1 MRIMYI
7 LMFMYILTLFL
18 TSCAHSADYNQ
29 ISKYIKKGEVV
40 YLSSDLLDIT
50 VFSKERTRF
59 GPTDLTI
66 ANPEWPA
73 YPAVNLGMPDGV
85 QCVSVGEPEIA
96 TQYAVKRP
104 LRAGEQYR
112 CLKTIFRVVQ
122 CFWECRAAIIEID
135 RPLSGDKPGAYQS
148 YMYVDNCR
156 GVIILST
163 IADLRKG
170 IPINAE
176 WLRGEAGILAHPD
189 YPRCRPL

>member
-1 MRIMYI
+1 M
-7 LMFMYILTLFL
+7 LFL
-18 TSCAHSADYNQ
+18 ASCASTAEYNQ

-40 YLSSDLLDIT
+40 YLSSDLSDIA

-66 ANPEWPA
+66 ANPEWPSF
-73 YPAVNLGMPDGV
+73 PAVYSETSDGV
-85 QCVSVGEPEIA
+85 QCVSVGEPETT

-104 LRAGEQYR
+104 LKAGEEYR
-112 CLKTIFRVVQ
+112 CLKTVFRVVK
-122 CFWECRAAIIEID
+122 CFYECRAAIIEID
-135 RPLSGDKPGAYQS
+135 RPLSGGKPGAYQS

-156 GVIILST
+156 GVTILST

-170 IPINAE
+170 IPLNAE
-176 WLRGEAGILAHPD
+176 WLRGNVGILAHPD